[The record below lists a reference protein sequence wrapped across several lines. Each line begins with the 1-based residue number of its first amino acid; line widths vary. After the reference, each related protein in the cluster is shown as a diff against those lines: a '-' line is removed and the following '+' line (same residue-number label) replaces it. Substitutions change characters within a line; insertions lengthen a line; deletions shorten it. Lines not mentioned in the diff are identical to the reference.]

1 MKVREVM
8 TPNVEVINPDASVL
22 EAAKRMAQRD
32 TGVLPV
38 CDGDRL
44 VGMLTDRDIVV
55 RVVAAEK
62 DPVATKVREAMTAEV
77 EYCFDDEDTE
87 EVALRMAEK
96 KLRRLV
102 VLDRDK
108 RLVGIVSVG
117 DLARAREDEAAVAL
131 SGAAQPGGPH
141 EQTAHAGDK
150 PAVAREGG

>member
-1 MKVREVM
+1 MKIRDVTTRD
-8 TPNVEVINPDASVL
+8 VEVISPDASVL
-22 EAAKRMAQRD
+22 DAAKRMAQRD

-38 CDGDRL
+38 CDGERL

-55 RVVAAEK
+55 RVVATEK
-62 DPVATKVREAMTAEV
+62 NPAASKVREAMTAEV

-87 EVALRMAEK
+87 EVALRMAET

-102 VLDRDK
+102 VLSRNK
-108 RLVGIVSVG
+108 RLAGIVSVG
-117 DLARAREDEAAVAL
+117 DLARARGDAAAAAL

-150 PAVAREGG
+150 PAVEREGG